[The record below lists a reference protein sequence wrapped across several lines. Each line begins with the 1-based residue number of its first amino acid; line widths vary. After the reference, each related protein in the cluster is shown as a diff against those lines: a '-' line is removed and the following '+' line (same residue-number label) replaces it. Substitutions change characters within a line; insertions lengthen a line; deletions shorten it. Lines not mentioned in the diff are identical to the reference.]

1 MKISFVDFWGGF
13 VMDNNFFYYLMR
25 EVKENVIVTTPDK
38 CDILISSCYSNYQSN
53 YSNIKKI
60 FYPCEPWAT
69 TNMEVFDFSMSG
81 EKSSDT
87 NIRIPHWMI
96 YVDWFNVKSNLN
108 PQYLIPVDYFFNKN
122 EFNSVS
128 KTKFASWVFNN
139 RVTDRLNTIK
149 NIEKYKQI
157 DVFGGAGIPIHS
169 SEYEKLK
176 VISDY
181 KFNFCFENTVK
192 EGYHTEKLIQAKV
205 AGCIPIYKSH
215 ESFTD
220 DFNELSC
227 INVVNMCDEEI
238 YEKLISLDSD
248 DKTFSKISSEPLFT
262 NYPNLDKIKNDIYL
276 KIIS

>member
-1 MKISFVDFWGGF
+1 MGH
-13 VMDNNFFYYLMR
+13 
-25 EVKENVIVTTPDK
+25 
-38 CDILISSCYSNYQSN
+38 
-53 YSNIKKI
+53 
-60 FYPCEPWAT
+60 
-69 TNMEVFDFSMSG
+69 FDFTMSG
-81 EKSSDT
+81 EKYSET

-96 YVDWFNVKSNLN
+96 YVDWFNTKSNVN
-108 PQYLIPVDYFFNKN
+108 PQYLIPVDFFFKKN

-139 RVTDRLNTIK
+139 RVSDRLNTIK
-149 NIEKYKQI
+149 NIERYKHI
-157 DVFGGAGIPIHS
+157 DVFGGAGKPIHS

-181 KFNFCFENTVK
+181 KFNFCFENTIK

-205 AGCIPIYKSH
+205 AGCIPVYKSH

-227 INVVNMCDEEI
+227 LNVVNMSDEEI
-238 YEKLISLDSD
+238 YEKIISLDSN
-248 DKTFSKISSEPLFT
+248 DKAFSKMSSEPLFID
-262 NYPNLDKIKNDIYL
+262 YPNLDKIKNEIYL